1 VSHRNEAVVKLVR
14 EILKDRQRS
23 ELTMD
28 KRMEVL
34 EGAIDL
40 HFHAAPD
47 LHDRLLDE
55 IEIARD
61 ARKAGMRAL
70 LSKAHYGI
78 NASRMHYVRK
88 AVSGIHTFGGVVLN
102 PAVGGL
108 NPRAVEAAIAFGGK
122 EVWMPSIFSAAHIK
136 HFRGTYAALPGR
148 VKWPKKGISILN
160 QEGKLLPKV
169 KEILDMIAQADI
181 ILGTSHCS
189 AEESRILID
198 EAFRRGVKKIL
209 ITHPHNTVPDLSLKV
224 QLEFAQKG
232 AYLEHCFA
240 ATTPSFFNAQMQ
252 DVCEAIREAGPERC
266 VIASDLGQVCNPS
279 PVEGLR
285 MFILG
290 LMNHGITR
298 EEIDIM
304 VRKNPAKLLGLD

>member
-1 VSHRNEAVVKLVR
+1 
-14 EILKDRQRS
+14 
-23 ELTMD
+23 MD

-40 HFHAAPD
+40 HFHASPD

-55 IEIARD
+55 IEIAHE
-61 ARKAGMRAL
+61 AQAAGMRAL
-70 LSKAHYGI
+70 LYKDHYGI
-78 NASRMHYVRK
+78 NAGRMYYARK
-88 AVSGIHTFGGVVLN
+88 AVPGIQAFGGVVLN
-102 PAVGGL
+102 PSVGGL
-108 NPRAVEAAIAFGGK
+108 NPSAVEAAIAFGGK
-122 EVWMPSIFSAAHIK
+122 EVWMPSIFSDAHIR
-136 HFRGTYAALPGR
+136 HFKGTYTALPGR
-148 VKWPKKGISILN
+148 FKWPEKGISLLDG
-160 QEGKLLPKV
+160 EGKLLPAV

-189 AEESRILID
+189 AEESRILIE
-198 EAFRRGVKKIL
+198 EAFHRGVKKIL
-209 ITHPHNTVPDLSLKV
+209 ITHPHNEVPNLSLEV
-224 QLEFAQKG
+224 QLEFVRKG

-240 ATTPSFFNAQMQ
+240 ATTPMFFNARLQ
-252 DVCEAIREAGPERC
+252 DLVEAISKAGPERC

-290 LMNHGITR
+290 LMNLGITR

>member
-1 VSHRNEAVVKLVR
+1 
-14 EILKDRQRS
+14 
-23 ELTMD
+23 MD

-40 HFHAAPD
+40 HFHATPD

-55 IEIARD
+55 VEIAKE
-61 ARKAGMRAL
+61 AREAGMKAL

-78 NASRMHYVRK
+78 NADRMYYVNK
-88 AVSGIHTFGGVVLN
+88 AVPGIHTFGGVVLN

-108 NPRAVEAAIAFGGK
+108 NPSAVEAAIKFGGK

-136 HFRGTYAALPGR
+136 YFQGTYKSMPGKI
-148 VKWPKKGISILN
+148 KWPEKGISILDEQGN
-160 QEGKLLPKV
+160 LLPPI
-169 KEILDMIAQADI
+169 KEILDMIAEADI

-189 AEESRILID
+189 AEESRILIE
-198 EAFRRGVKKIL
+198 EALRRGVKKIL
-209 ITHPHNTVPDLSLKV
+209 ITHPHNEIPNLSREV

-232 AYLEHCFA
+232 AYLEHCFLP
-240 ATTPSFFNAQMQ
+240 TTPMFFNARIQE
-252 DVCEAIREAGPERC
+252 VIEIIRQAGPERC
-266 VIASDLGQVCNPS
+266 VLATDFGQVFNPS

-285 MFILG
+285 MFILS
-290 LMNHGITR
+290 LMNQGITSA
-298 EEIDIM
+298 EIDTM

>member
-1 VSHRNEAVVKLVR
+1 
-14 EILKDRQRS
+14 
-23 ELTMD
+23 MD

-40 HFHAAPD
+40 HFHATPD

-55 IEIARD
+55 VEIARD
-61 ARKAGMRAL
+61 AREAGMKAV

-78 NASRMHYVRK
+78 NATRMHYVSK
-88 AVSGIHTFGGVVLN
+88 AVPGIHTFGGVVLN

-108 NPRAVEAAIAFGGK
+108 NPSAVEVAIAFGGK
-122 EVWMPSIFSAAHIK
+122 EVWMPSIFSDAHIR
-136 HFRGTYAALPGR
+136 HFKGTYGTMPGW
-148 VKWPKKGISILN
+148 VKWPEKGITILD
-160 QEGKLLPKV
+160 QEGKLLPAV
-169 KEILDMIAQADI
+169 KEILDMIAEANI

-209 ITHPHNTVPDLSLKV
+209 VTHPHNEVPDLSLEV
-224 QLEFAQKG
+224 QVEFARKG
-232 AYLEHCFA
+232 AYLEHCFLP
-240 ATTPSFFNAQMQ
+240 TTPMFFNARLK
-252 DVCEAIREAGPERC
+252 DVIEVIRKAGPERC
-266 VIASDLGQVCNPS
+266 VLATDFGQVFNPS

-290 LMNHGITR
+290 LINQGITR

>member
-1 VSHRNEAVVKLVR
+1 
-14 EILKDRQRS
+14 
-23 ELTMD
+23 MD
-28 KRMEVL
+28 KRMDVL

-55 IEIARD
+55 IEIARE
-61 ARKAGMRAL
+61 AREAGMRAL
-70 LSKAHYGI
+70 LSKSAYGI
-78 NASRMHYVRK
+78 NADRMYYVNK
-88 AVSGIHTFGGVVLN
+88 AVPGIHTFGGVVLN
-102 PAVGGL
+102 PSVGGI
-108 NPRAVEAAIAFGGK
+108 NPGAVEAAIAFGGK
-122 EVWMPSIFSAAHIK
+122 EVWMPSIFSDAHIK
-136 HFRGTYAALPGR
+136 HFGGAYAALPGR
-148 VKWPKKGISILN
+148 VKWPEQGISILDG
-160 QEGKLLPKV
+160 EGKLLPAV
-169 KEILDMIAQADI
+169 KEILDMIARADI

-209 ITHPHNTVPDLSLKV
+209 VTHPHNVVPDLSLEV
-224 QLEFAQKG
+224 QLEFARKG

-240 ATTPSFFNAQMQ
+240 AMTPVFFNARIQ
-252 DVCEAIREAGPERC
+252 DLIEVIRKAGPERC
-266 VIASDLGQVCNPS
+266 VIATDFGQVFHPS

-290 LMNHGITR
+290 LMSQGITR